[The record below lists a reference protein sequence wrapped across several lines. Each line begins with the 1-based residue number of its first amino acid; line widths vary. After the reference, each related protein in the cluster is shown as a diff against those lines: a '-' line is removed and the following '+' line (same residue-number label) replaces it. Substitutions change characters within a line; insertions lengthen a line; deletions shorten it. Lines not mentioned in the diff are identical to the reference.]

1 MNKTTALIVYDKG
14 HICGYADAAG
24 HPLTDE
30 QREYL
35 DDLWEAYHTV
45 YTDGQAAHRAD
56 AGDDDAERAGGG
68 GHVVRVV
75 TRL

>member
-1 MNKTTALIVYDKG
+1 MSVYDKG

-30 QREYL
+30 QREYP
-35 DDLWEAYHTV
+35 DDLWEAYHTG

-56 AGDDDAERAGGG
+56 AHEGRCQALEAN
-68 GHVVRVV
+68 H
-75 TRL
+75 